1 MIVLG
6 MFVWRSFCMSVC
18 MFTVSKALDM
28 SRAVMIVRFGG
39 FFVLK
44 PCVIVLLMVCSA
56 VIVEYCGLKPC

>member
-1 MIVLG
+1 
-6 MFVWRSFCMSVC
+6 MSVC
-18 MFTVSKALDM
+18 MLTVSKALDM